1 MSGEIIDKAEA
12 QAFFKKLRARLE
24 NKTCFDC
31 SAKNPTWASV
41 TYGIY
46 ICIDCAA
53 HHRNLGVH
61 ISFVR
66 STTLDSWK
74 SSELKIMEIGGNKRA
89 RDFFRQ
95 HGGIGETGKFVDST
109 YHSRCAELYR
119 NKLKAEAEG
128 VDTKKKSAFAD
139 MSARAKQST
148 AQPAKV
154 QSKEFDEE
162 EEEPEDEETKPDDF
176 FGAEDKKSTSTSPA
190 VVKPMTSANTNNGN
204 SSSRG
209 SFSSSPSNSGSSSPS
224 VLARKPAN
232 AGNKKGLGATKVSND
247 FFADWNLAEEEV
259 EEIEEPPKK
268 EEEEKKGYSGRFAY
282 SEDDN
287 GNSNRKGSNFA
298 SSAEN
303 RENKTQKAAVGSD
316 SFVPTRS
323 KAAAQKEQQQDSG
336 YGYAQQNFSKAKSIS
351 SNQFFGE
358 EESRDD
364 PERRARLNRFEG
376 ARAISSAAYYER
388 DEGNMSVG
396 GDITASDLARKL
408 AITARSDLSNVK
420 DMVSEG
426 TKKMQEMASNW
437 FQELSE
443 RYN

>member
-1 MSGEIIDKAEA
+1 MSTDTVDKAEA
-12 QAFFKKLRARLE
+12 QAFFKKLRSRLE

-74 SSELKIMEIGGNKRA
+74 SSELKLMEIGGNKRA

-119 NKLKAEAEG
+119 NKLKAEVEG
-128 VDTKKKSAFAD
+128 TDTKKKSAFAD
-139 MSARAKQST
+139 MNAKAKQST
-148 AQPAKV
+148 TQPSKS
-154 QSKEFDEE
+154 QSKEIDEE
-162 EEEPEDEETKPDDF
+162 EEEPEEDEPKQNDF
-176 FGAEDKKSTSTSPA
+176 FGSEDKKKSPSPA
-190 VVKPMTSANTNNGN
+190 VSKPMTSSNANNGN
-204 SSSRG
+204 SSNRG
-209 SFSSSPSNSGSSSPS
+209 SFSSNSSGSSSPS

-232 AGNKKGLGATKVSND
+232 ATNKKGLGATKVSND
-247 FFADWNLAEEEV
+247 FFADWNLEDEPEEV
-259 EEIEEPPKK
+259 EEEEPPKR
-268 EEEEKKGYSGRFAY
+268 EEEEKKGYSNRFAY
-282 SEDDN
+282 SEDEN
-287 GNSNRKGSNFA
+287 GNSGRKGSNLT
-298 SSAEN
+298 SSEN
-303 RENKTQKAAVGSD
+303 REIKTQKAAVGSD
-316 SFVPTRS
+316 SFVPNRS
-323 KAAAQKEQQQDSG
+323 KATSQQSQQDSG
-336 YGYAQQNFSKAKSIS
+336 YGYAQQNFSKAKAIS

-358 EESRDD
+358 DESRDD
-364 PERRARLNRFEG
+364 PDRRSRLNRFEG

-388 DEGNMSVG
+388 DEGNMNVG
-396 GDITASDLARKL
+396 GDVSAADIARRLAN
-408 AITARSDLSNVK
+408 TARGDLSNVK

-426 TKKMQEMASNW
+426 TKKVQEMASNW